1 MTSMNALAA
10 FLAAFGALAIVAAC
24 ALRWKAL
31 LVRYAWASLAGLAV
45 LACLTPAV
53 LMAVGLSKS
62 HARRAPV
69 PNIKVAAT
77 SEQIRRGQAIASGF
91 CGACHSSSGAMTGG
105 RDLGEHLP
113 APLGHFI
120 AANLTPT
127 GPLSRWS
134 DGQIF
139 RAIRNS
145 IDADGVWLTIMS
157 LTNASRLSDQDIQ
170 AVIAYLRSLP
180 ADGRPTP
187 DLPDRLSPLGLILLG
202 VGKLPAGHP
211 VFTGAIMAPS
221 KAATAEYGEYIL
233 SYHDCRDCHGADL
246 QGGVP
251 GQFGPIG
258 PALTIVKDWKL
269 EDFIATLRT
278 GIAPNGYHLDGDK
291 MPWRS
296 IGSMD
301 DEELGAIY
309 AYLKRLPDPER

>member
-1 MTSMNALAA
+1 MTPTDALAA
-10 FLAAFGALAIVAAC
+10 LLAAFAALAILAVR
-24 ALRWKAL
+24 ALRFKRPFVHWGG
-31 LVRYAWASLAGLAV
+31 ASLAGLAAI
-45 LACLTPAV
+45 ACLAPAV
-53 LMAVGLSKS
+53 LMAAGLSKS
-62 HARRAPV
+62 RFRRAPA
-69 PNIKVAAT
+69 PNITIVPTA
-77 SEQIRRGQAIASGF
+77 EQVRRGQAIASGF
-91 CGACHSSSGAMTGG
+91 CGACHSSTGTMTGG

-113 APLGHFI
+113 IPIGHFI
-120 AANLTPT
+120 AANLTPV

-145 IDADGVWLTIMS
+145 IDADGRWLTIMS

-170 AVIAYLRSLP
+170 ALIAYIRSLP
-180 ADGRPTP
+180 AAGKPTP
-187 DLPDRLSPLGLILLG
+187 DPPDALNSLGLILLG
-202 VGKLPAGHP
+202 AGKLRGGHP

-221 KAATAEYGEYIL
+221 KAASAEYGEYIL

-246 QGGVP
+246 QGGAP

-258 PALTIVKDWKL
+258 PGLAIVKHWKL

-278 GIAPNGYHLDGDK
+278 GVDPNGYHLDGNK

-296 IGSMD
+296 IGKMD

-309 AYLKRLPDPER
+309 AYLKRLPDPE

>member
-1 MTSMNALAA
+1 MNALPAL
-10 FLAAFGALAIVAAC
+10 LAAFAVLATVAVR
-24 ALRWKAL
+24 ALRSKAF
-31 LVRYAWASLAGLAV
+31 LVRWAGASLAGLAAI
-45 LACLTPAV
+45 ACLAPAI
-53 LMAVGLSKS
+53 LMAAGLSKS

-69 PNIKVAAT
+69 PNIKVATT

-91 CGACHSSSGAMTGG
+91 CGACHSSAGTMTGG

-120 AANLTPT
+120 AANLTPA

-139 RAIRNS
+139 RAIRNG
-145 IDADGVWLTIMS
+145 IDAAGRRLTIMS
-157 LTNASRLSDQDIQ
+157 LTNASRLSDQHIQ

-180 ADGRPTP
+180 ATGRPTP
-187 DLPDRLSPLGLILLG
+187 DPPDTLSPLGLILIG
-202 VGKLPAGHP
+202 AGKMPAGHP

-233 SYHDCRDCHGADL
+233 SYQDCRSCHGADL

-251 GQFGPIG
+251 GQLGTIG
-258 PALTIVKDWKL
+258 PALAIVKDWKL
-269 EDFIATLRT
+269 GDFIATLRT
-278 GIAPNGYHLDGDK
+278 GTDPNGYHLDGNK

-296 IGSMD
+296 IGKMD
-301 DEELGAIY
+301 DEELSAIY
-309 AYLKRLPDPER
+309 AYLKRLPDPE